1 MNLIRLYTLNALMY
15 VDTRQLSSWRTRLTI
30 YTKTGLKVS
39 ETARTKQARE
49 NASFGVHRDNLF
61 ASPELAEANH
71 ARIIADLYPQQRS
84 MTL

>member
-1 MNLIRLYTLNALMY
+1 MNLVRLYTVNAPMY
-15 VDTRQLSSWRTRLTI
+15 VDTRQLSSWCTRLTI

-49 NASFGVHRDNLF
+49 NASCGVHRDNLF

-71 ARIIADLYPQQRS
+71 ARILADIFKP
-84 MTL
+84 TKGA